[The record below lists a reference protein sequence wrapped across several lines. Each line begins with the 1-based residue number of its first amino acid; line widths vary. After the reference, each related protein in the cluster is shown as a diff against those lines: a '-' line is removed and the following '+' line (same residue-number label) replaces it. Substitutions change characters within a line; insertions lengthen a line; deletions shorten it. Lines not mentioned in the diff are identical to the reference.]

1 MNFRELRVGFRR
13 SVSGLLQQVMQRQFF
28 VLDKCFRKERG
39 DAAFQNDR
47 LFRRQTVAH
56 RDAPIGIVV
65 GQIDT
70 RIRKVLFEERF
81 CTHGL
86 GSGVL
91 AVVEEDADT
100 VAAESRARLD
110 TFGLGYGFGCIAV
123 FGRCDTASAQ
133 GRRKSQ
139 LVFERFE
146 FLG

>member
-70 RIRKVLFEERF
+70 RIEKFSSKSDFARMASDRAFWLLSRKMQIR
-81 CTHGL
+81 
-86 GSGVL
+86 
-91 AVVEEDADT
+91 
-100 VAAESRARLD
+100 
-110 TFGLGYGFGCIAV
+110 
-123 FGRCDTASAQ
+123 
-133 GRRKSQ
+133 
-139 LVFERFE
+139 
-146 FLG
+146 